1 MGRFSSNSYGTS
13 KGTTD
18 RIPRIIGDGSFT
30 ADDYRK
36 IAKAEQ
42 IRNASDY
49 DDFYIASKEETRQQV
64 ENALYFVEKVE
75 KFLGKK

>member
-1 MGRFSSNSYGTS
+1 MKMFNMKFIHS
-13 KGTTD
+13 
-18 RIPRIIGDGSFT
+18 GDGNFT
-30 ADDYRK
+30 AKDYRK

-75 KFLGKK
+75 KYLSKK